1 MPIAKMEV
9 KPKKKFSNRAQE
21 DLELVRK
28 ALETKNPKT
37 FERLMKKY
45 RDSIYFMVLKMVH
58 NKDEAEDITMISFGK
73 AFNNLAKYN
82 QKYAFSTWLFKIATN
97 NCIDY
102 IRKKRLET
110 TSLDEDIENDK
121 SENYTLDVKSDM
133 LTPEEEVM
141 KTQRIVSVRG
151 TVERLD
157 PKYKI
162 LIQLRYYEELSYE
175 EIAEQLNIPLGTV
188 KAQLFR
194 AKEMVFNL
202 IKKHRYK
209 I

>member
-1 MPIAKMEV
+1 MEV
-9 KPKKKFSNRAQE
+9 KKPKFSARALE
-21 DLELVRK
+21 DLELVK
-28 ALETKNPKT
+28 DALKTKNPKT
-37 FERLMKKY
+37 FERLMKKH
-45 RDSIYFMVLKMVH
+45 RDSIYYMVLKMVH
-58 NKDEAEDITMISFGK
+58 NKDEAEDITLISFGK
-73 AFNNLAKYN
+73 AFNSLPKYN

-110 TSLDEDIENDK
+110 ISLDQDLENEKGD
-121 SENYTLDVKSDM
+121 NYALDVESDA
-133 LTPEEEVM
+133 LTPEERFM
-141 KTQRIVSVRG
+141 KSQRIVSVRG
-151 TVERLD
+151 TVDRLD
-157 PKYKI
+157 PKHKI

-175 EIAEQLNIPLGTV
+175 EIAQQLNIPLGTV

-202 IKKHRYK
+202 IKKHKDK